1 MKTHLFFVLI
11 ATLFISCKKENNIDE
26 RNAQTPDQTE
36 INKLSLNQIQT
47 LGSHN
52 SYHIR
57 MDEKLFSFLTTINF
71 ILPEEYKV
79 DALDYDHEPLDMQ
92 LNKYKMRSFEIDIYA
107 DPDGGKF
114 YNRQGNLFNG
124 IPVASGIDELRKP
137 GFKVLHI
144 PDIDYKTH
152 FYTFKSMLQA
162 LKTWSDAHPN
172 HIPITLL
179 IETKEE
185 TVGDI
190 LGFLGFTT
198 AIKFT
203 PALCDDIDTEIKSV
217 FGDDLAK
224 VITPDKV
231 RGTFATLKDA
241 VLANN
246 WPTIGEA
253 RGKFIFVMEGG
264 AHEEYLSAHPSLRNR
279 AMFVYADNNDK
290 DESAFLIYNNPIR
303 NNVDI
308 RFAVSNNYI
317 VRTRSDGPNNQN
329 KSGDYTQQNAA
340 FNSGAQVISTDYYR
354 ADPRSI
360 NYPSKYKPYSC
371 QFPNGDLARINPISA
386 ADKQGIGKIAE

>member
-11 ATLFISCKKENNIDE
+11 ATLFISCKKEDNSNA
-26 RNAQTPDQTE
+26 RLAQTSDQTE
-36 INKLSLNQIQT
+36 INKLRLNQIQT

-71 ILPEEYKV
+71 ILPEDYKV
-79 DALDYDHEPLDMQ
+79 DGLDYEHEPLDIQ
-92 LNKYKMRSFEIDIYA
+92 LNKYKLRNFEIDIYA
-107 DPDGGKF
+107 DPEGGRF
-114 YNRQGNLFNG
+114 YNRQGNIFNG

-203 PALCDDIDTEIKSV
+203 PTLCNDIDAEIKSV

-231 RGTFATLKDA
+231 RGTYPTLEKA
-241 VLANN
+241 VLANQF
-246 WPTIGEA
+246 PTIGES
-253 RGKFIFVMEGG
+253 RGKFIFCMLGD
-264 AHEEYLSAHPSLRNR
+264 AKADYLLNHPSLQNR
-279 AMFVYADNNDK
+279 AMFIFSTRGKPEA
-290 DESAFLIYNNPIR
+290 AFLQFDDSRSKSVQLVQAIR
-303 NNVDI
+303 DGYL
-308 RFAVSNNYI
+308 A
-317 VRTRSDGPNNQN
+317 RTRADEPNNQN
-329 KSGDYTQQNAA
+329 LSGDYSMQQAA
-340 FNSGAQVISTDYYR
+340 FANGAQVISTDYYR

-371 QFPNGDLARINPISA
+371 RFPNNDLARINPISA

>member
-36 INKLSLNQIQT
+36 INKLRLNQIQT

-71 ILPEEYKV
+71 LLPEDYKV
-79 DALDYDHEPLDMQ
+79 DGLDYEHEPLEIQ
-92 LNKYKMRSFEIDIYA
+92 LNKYKLRNFEIDIYA
-107 DPDGGKF
+107 DPDGGRF
-114 YNRQGNLFNG
+114 YNRQGNIFNG

-203 PALCDDIDTEIKSV
+203 PSLCNDIDAEIKSV

-231 RGTFATLKDA
+231 RGSYPTLEKA
-241 VLANN
+241 VLANQF
-246 WPTIGEA
+246 PTIGES
-253 RGKFIFVMEGG
+253 RGKFIFCMLGD
-264 AHEEYLSAHPSLRNR
+264 AKDDYLANHSSLQNR
-279 AMFVYADNNDK
+279 AMFVFSTRGKPEA
-290 DESAFLIYNNPIR
+290 AFLQFDDSRSKSVQLVQAIR
-303 NNVDI
+303 DGYL
-308 RFAVSNNYI
+308 A
-317 VRTRSDGPNNQN
+317 RTRADEPNNQN
-329 KSGDYTQQNAA
+329 LSGDYSMQQAA
-340 FNSGAQVISTDYYR
+340 FANGAQVISTDYYR